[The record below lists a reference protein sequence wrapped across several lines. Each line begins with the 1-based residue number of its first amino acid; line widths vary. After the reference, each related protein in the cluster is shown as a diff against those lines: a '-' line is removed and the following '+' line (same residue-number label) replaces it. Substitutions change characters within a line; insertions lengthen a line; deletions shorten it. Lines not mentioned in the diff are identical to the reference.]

1 MAYDKEKDRE
11 IKSWKHENGLYV
23 CIYQYN
29 GGEPKIQI
37 GPRAY
42 KKADGSEG
50 YGKAGRLTLEE
61 MAWIFGLKDEM
72 RETVKKVKKA
82 NK

>member
-1 MAYDKEKDRE
+1 MAYDSSKDKE
-11 IKSWKHENGLYV
+11 IKSWKHKDGLFLSL
-23 CIYQYN
+23 YQYN

-42 KKADGSEG
+42 KKADGSNG

-61 MAWIFGLKDEM
+61 FGWVLSLKDDIRAE
-72 RETVKKVKKA
+72 VLKVKGAK
-82 NK
+82 